1 MRIIVRPIVD
11 PQREI
16 DLTQRLIA
24 AIAEELWRLYGGNEQ
39 LNWLE
44 AELHLQHIVG
54 AARAAAEA
62 TSVIVVRP
70 TADGDEML
78 APVVQ
83 VRPAGVAMPRPI
95 RNRRSRSRHFER
107 STARTDRRIPSAP
120 DSSRF

>member
-1 MRIIVRPIVD
+1 MRIIVRPIVA

-54 AARAAAEA
+54 ETHAAAEV

-70 TADGDEML
+70 TADGDDML
-78 APVVQ
+78 TPVVQ
-83 VRPAGVAMPRPI
+83 VRPASVARPRPI
-95 RNRRSRSRHFER
+95 RNRRSRPDLVGR
-107 STARTDRRIPSAP
+107 SAARAERRIPVSV
-120 DSSRF
+120 